1 MIMKQPWLSVL
12 MPTYNGEAYLSS
24 TLESIVVQG
33 AEGIECI
40 VVDSGST
47 DGTLSILESYKNEL
61 PIKILHP
68 KELNNWVS
76 KTNYALKYAE
86 GEYVCFLHQDDLW
99 FKDRLTIMRKL
110 TEQFPQVGFILHSS
124 RYIDNDDN
132 YLGLWKCPLPEYPE
146 IINSRLLVEK
156 LLVQNFISIPAP
168 VFKREIILGVGGMNE
183 ALWYTADWDL
193 WLKIASNSDAVYY
206 PTPLSGFRI
215 HPHSMTMMRSA
226 NLQDFRE
233 QLETVVKKYLEPLGA
248 NKRTKNRISKIANFS
263 KEVNIALAGTM
274 HGNRSLLLGLFIS
287 FVSLGPSGWYRYVN
301 DSRIL
306 ERISARVK
314 ARLISQKKR

>member
-1 MIMKQPWLSVL
+1 MKQPWLSVL
-12 MPTYNGEAYLSS
+12 IPTYNGEEYLTS
-24 TLESIVVQG
+24 TFDSIVIQDVDN
-33 AEGIECI
+33 IECI

-47 DGTLSILESYKNEL
+47 DKTLSILESYKSKL
-61 PIKILHP
+61 PLKILHP

-76 KTNYALKYAE
+76 KTNYALSHAK

-99 FKDRLTIMRKL
+99 FKDRLATLRKL
-110 TEQFPQVGFILHSS
+110 THEFPQIGFILHPS
-124 RYIDNDDN
+124 RFIDNN
-132 YLGLWKCPLPEYPE
+132 GNNLGPWRSPLPQYPN
-146 IINSRLLVEK
+146 IIPSSVLVKK

-168 VFKREIILGVGGMNE
+168 LFKREIILNVGGMNE

-193 WLKIASNSDAVYY
+193 WLKIAYHSDGLYF

-215 HPHSMTMMRSA
+215 HPHSMTMTRSA
-226 NLQDFRE
+226 SLQDFRH
-233 QLETVVKKYLEPLGA
+233 QLESVIDNYLTPLEISDKEKKII
-248 NKRTKNRISKIANFS
+248 RKIVDFS

-274 HGNRSLLLGLFIS
+274 HGNTSLLPKLFLAFLLLGPL
-287 FVSLGPSGWYRYVN
+287 GWYRYIN

-314 ARLISQKKR
+314 GRLNSPKL